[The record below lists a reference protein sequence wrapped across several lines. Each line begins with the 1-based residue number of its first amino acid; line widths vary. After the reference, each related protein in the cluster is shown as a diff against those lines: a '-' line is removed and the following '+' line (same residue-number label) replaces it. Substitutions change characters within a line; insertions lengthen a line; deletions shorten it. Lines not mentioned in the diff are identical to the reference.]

1 MNKARPLPHLWPAL
15 NWIYSA
21 GRSKLPGVKHIA
33 AIILAVNFASG
44 AVFRGAVPHP
54 ADGIDATSIESIQI
68 QGDGKSV
75 AAGTFSDETTDHFAV
90 VRYKSDGSLDPTFG
104 VGGRVIIPA
113 TRNEK
118 AFAMAIQADGK
129 LVVAGYAETSSSHD
143 VAVARLN
150 EDGSLDLS
158 FGKAGKATKAFGQS
172 YARAFDVFVQPD
184 QKIVAAGHSNNTT
197 HGFDFAAMR
206 FNTNGTPD
214 ISFGK
219 NGIAVTAFGKQNNGG
234 QAGALQT
241 DGKII
246 VAGQYSDGSNSST
259 ALLRYNSNGML
270 DITFGRA
277 GKVIT
282 PYTKKSS
289 SANRVLIQSDGKII
303 AAGNAYQ
310 DILNATFALSRYL
323 PNGAI
328 DSTFGNLGKLI
339 TPADDGASLDL
350 LAIKLAIDGK
360 IVVAGKITSDYVDKF
375 YLRRYLVNGK
385 PDLAFGKDGSVMT
398 AFSDDGSCAAHAL
411 AIQSDGTIIAAGY
424 SELDPRRSFAL
435 ARYKADGKID
445 TSFGTAG
452 MVTTSLGQK

>member
-1 MNKARPLPHLWPAL
+1 MNKARPWPHLWPAL

-68 QGDGKSV
+68 QGDGKIV
-75 AAGTFSDETTDHFAV
+75 TAGTFSDETTDHFAV

-158 FGKAGKATKAFGQS
+158 FGKAGKATKAFGKS
-172 YARAFDVFVQPD
+172 YARAFDVFIQPD
-184 QKIVAAGHSNNTT
+184 QKIVVAGHSNNTT

-214 ISFGK
+214 I
-219 NGIAVTAFGKQNNGG
+219 
-234 QAGALQT
+234 
-241 DGKII
+241 
-246 VAGQYSDGSNSST
+246 
-259 ALLRYNSNGML
+259 
-270 DITFGRA
+270 
-277 GKVIT
+277 
-282 PYTKKSS
+282 
-289 SANRVLIQSDGKII
+289 
-303 AAGNAYQ
+303 
-310 DILNATFALSRYL
+310 
-323 PNGAI
+323 
-328 DSTFGNLGKLI
+328 
-339 TPADDGASLDL
+339 
-350 LAIKLAIDGK
+350 
-360 IVVAGKITSDYVDKF
+360 
-375 YLRRYLVNGK
+375 
-385 PDLAFGKDGSVMT
+385 
-398 AFSDDGSCAAHAL
+398 
-411 AIQSDGTIIAAGY
+411 
-424 SELDPRRSFAL
+424 
-435 ARYKADGKID
+435 
-445 TSFGTAG
+445 
-452 MVTTSLGQK
+452 